1 MRSNRAMAGVVL
13 VALGAMTSLAKAENS
28 VSIYGLIDASL
39 ESVNNVGVAGST
51 LSRMPTNTGT
61 APSRLGF
68 RGSED
73 LGNGLAAVFTLE
85 MGIAPNTG
93 TLNQGGRG
101 FGRQA
106 FVGLSS
112 PYGTFSLG
120 RQYTMTFWS
129 GLDADILGGGI
140 YGTGSLDS
148 YLPNARADNAF
159 AWKGKFGGLTMG
171 ATYSLGRDAVN
182 AGPSPAGTNC
192 PGGVVGDTAAC
203 REWSVMAKY
212 DEARWGVAFANDR
225 LYGRT
230 LGPAPDA
237 IFGGLNS
244 SSKTDNRMTL
254 NGWFKVG
261 DAKIGGGVIR
271 RSNDGSAAVPHSNL
285 WHVGVAYPVSPVLT
299 LSAQAVSLRYNE
311 SSAYNSNLYAIRGD
325 YQFSK
330 RTAVYLQ
337 MARINNNASAA
348 VSVSGGA
355 PGSNP
360 VAGQSQTGVNAGI
373 RLSF

>member
-1 MRSNRAMAGVVL
+1 MKKKCAMAGMAFAVL
-13 VALGAMTSLAKAENS
+13 GGLTQAAHAENS

-39 ESVNNVGVAGST
+39 ETVSNVGAAGSS

-73 LGNGLAAVFTLE
+73 LGNGLSAIFTLE

-101 FGRQA
+101 FGRQS

-112 PYGTFSLG
+112 PYGTFTLG

-159 AWKGKFGGLTMG
+159 GWKGKFGGLSLG

-192 PGGVVGDTAAC
+192 AGNVVGDAAAC

-212 DEARWGVAFANDR
+212 DEATWGVAFANDR

-230 LGPAPDA
+230 LGAAPDA

-244 SSKTDNRMTL
+244 SSKTDNRLTL

-261 DAKIGGGVIR
+261 QAKIGGGVIR
-271 RSNDGSAAVPHSNL
+271 RSNDGSATIPHSDL
-285 WHVGVAYPVSPVLT
+285 WHLGVAYPFSPALT
-299 LSAQAVSLRYNE
+299 LSAQAVNLRYNE
-311 SSAYNSNLYAIRGD
+311 SSAFNSNLFAIRGD

-330 RTAVYLQ
+330 RTGVYLQ

-355 PGSNP
+355 TGSNP
-360 VAGQSQTGVNAGI
+360 AAGQGQTGLNAGVRI
-373 RLSF
+373 AF